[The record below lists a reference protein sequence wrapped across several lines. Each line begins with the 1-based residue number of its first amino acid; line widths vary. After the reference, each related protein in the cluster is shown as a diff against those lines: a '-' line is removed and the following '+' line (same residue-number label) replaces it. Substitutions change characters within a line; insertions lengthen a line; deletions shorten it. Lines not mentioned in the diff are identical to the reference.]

1 MGSVILLCFVFSMFI
16 HKSYGQVSLL
26 HNSTSDKNG
35 LLLSTVTGKVPN
47 MLRDILKRESLE
59 RLSMVQRI
67 HSLERK
73 DQEMEAEI
81 TKLKGELSKMNETL
95 QQEFRAKNDVYLLA
109 KTFETAL
116 GVLNKSSLQWT
127 EISKLPDNT
136 DNYRNCLDILRK
148 FPSLQGIDGVFEITI
163 ASKPKFVYCDM
174 TTEGGGWTAIQRR
187 QDGSTDFYRTWS
199 EYKQGFGDPSKNY
212 WIGND
217 AIYELTKNKD
227 QELRVELQRFNGD
240 TAYAQYST
248 FYVGDEGSKYKFT
261 VSGYSGT
268 AGDSLD
274 YHNGMKFT
282 TKDQDNDGN
291 SGHCAVSYHGAWW
304 YNNCHHSNLN
314 GLYLQSGVSG
324 AHYAAWYVWKS
335 KWEALKQTVMMI
347 RHRN

>member
-1 MGSVILLCFVFSMFI
+1 MEAVISLCFVFSMFI
-16 HKSYGQVSLL
+16 NKSYGQTSLL
-26 HNSTSDKNG
+26 QNNTSDKNG

-67 HSLERK
+67 HHLERK
-73 DQEMEAEI
+73 EQGIEAENEI
-81 TKLKGELSKMNETL
+81 IKKELSRMNETL

-109 KTFETAL
+109 KTLETAL

-127 EISKLPDNT
+127 EISKVPDIT
-136 DNYRNCLDILRK
+136 GNYSDCLDILRK

-217 AIYELTKNKD
+217 AMYELTKNKD

-240 TAYAQYST
+240 KAYAQYST
-248 FYVGDEGSKYKFT
+248 FYVGDEDSKYKLT
-261 VSGYSGT
+261 LSGYSGT
-268 AGDSLD
+268 AGDSLTS
-274 YHNGMKFT
+274 HSGSKFS
-282 TKDQDNDGN
+282 TKDQDNDRY
-291 SGHCAVSYHGAWW
+291 SQSCATNWHGAWW
-304 YNNCHHSNLN
+304 YHSGCHHSHLN
-314 GLYLQSGVSG
+314 GVYAQSALSDWKYPVWS
-324 AHYAAWYVWKS
+324 HWKS
-335 KWEALKQTVMMI
+335 TEALQKTAMFI
-347 RHRN
+347 RRS